1 MCLESV
7 FIAQKI
13 VEELSSFIAYT
24 NHFLNYSKVL
34 MIGYGI
40 FGRSVVKKLSG
51 YKCDITVYD
60 TDELIRDAAENEG
73 YHTIKEIQSED
84 FYDHQI
90 IIAMTGNKSFGLKEL
105 KRYIDSDADEILLSS
120 GSSKDIEY
128 KDILNLIQ
136 DPSDSG
142 LEFILEETGSFYEKY
157 SVSNGERS
165 KYIYIIANGMP
176 VNFIRKNV
184 ISLTDKMVDLI
195 FAEMA
200 M

>member
-1 MCLESV
+1 MK
-7 FIAQKI
+7 A
-13 VEELSSFIAYT
+13 
-24 NHFLNYSKVL
+24 
-34 MIGYGI
+34 
-40 FGRSVVKKLSG
+40 
-51 YKCDITVYD
+51 
-60 TDELIRDAAENEG
+60 
-73 YHTIKEIQSED
+73 
-84 FYDHQI
+84 
-90 IIAMTGNKSFGLKEL
+90 
-105 KRYIDSDADEILLSS
+105 IDSDADEILLSS

-136 DPSDSG
+136 DPADSG

-200 M
+200 MCAVAIIKGTDIENGLYLLGDSESPVKFDEMKLMKEWFDINHLKFDPSQPEENLFIHPCKDYLRRVTFNKISLKEMI